1 MSTTRSALS
10 PSELTS
16 VCCFRVGHREQSSK
30 WVTTGSFPQEIVVQ
44 LATTASVVR
53 AKMWTR
59 NVKEVA
65 VESCSGPTPTKWEKL
80 FDTSTSKKAL
90 VVLDSPSYTNLC
102 LPISELKETD
112 GEMQIVSENV
122 KPTDASFIKFK
133 ILSGWNDFVVVH
145 RVSVEGS
152 TSRR

>member
-1 MSTTRSALS
+1 MELALD
-10 PSELTS
+10 EEGAQVTAVTS
-16 VCCFRVGHREQSSK
+16 YDSSFPPVNILDGEQSSK

-59 NVKEVA
+59 NAKDVS
-65 VESCSGPTPTKWEKL
+65 VESCSGPTPIKWEKL
-80 FDTSTSKKAL
+80 FDIK
-90 VVLDSPSYTNLC
+90 
-102 LPISELKETD
+102 LKESD

>member
-1 MSTTRSALS
+1 MCAY
-10 PSELTS
+10 
-16 VCCFRVGHREQSSK
+16 REQSSK
-30 WVTTGSFPQEIVVQ
+30 WLTTGSFPQEIVVQ

-59 NVKEVA
+59 NAKEMS

-80 FDTSTSKKAL
+80 FDTSKQARLRSL
-90 VVLDSPSYTNLC
+90 NSGIGGLMIVFCWCLLNLE
-102 LPISELKETD
+102 ELKESD

-133 ILSGWNDFVVVH
+133 ILSGWDDFVAVH

>member
-1 MSTTRSALS
+1 MELALDEEGAQVTAVTS
-10 PSELTS
+10 YDPSFPPVNILD
-16 VCCFRVGHREQSSK
+16 GEQSSK

-59 NVKEVA
+59 NVKEMTI
-65 VESCSGPTPTKWEKL
+65 ESCSGPTPTKWEKL
-80 FDTSTSKKAL
+80 FDTK
-90 VVLDSPSYTNLC
+90 
-102 LPISELKETD
+102 LKETD

-122 KPTDASFIKFK
+122 KPTDASFLKFK
-133 ILSGWNDFVVVH
+133 ILSGWDDFVIVH